1 MYAEKEQWFLFIFV
15 WVITIVSV
23 NVWAAKRDA
32 KLFRELER
40 LEQQE
45 QIKVPAIYKQLPVI
59 PFTNEQWN
67 KQSLQKKS
75 LSKAHLW

>member
-1 MYAEKEQWFLFIFV
+1 MYAEKEQWFLFILFG
-15 WVITIVSV
+15 VITIVSV

-59 PFTNEQWN
+59 PFTNEQ
-67 KQSLQKKS
+67 
-75 LSKAHLW
+75 

>member
-1 MYAEKEQWFLFIFV
+1 MYAEKEQWFMLLLVGSIV
-15 WVITIVSV
+15 IVSV

-45 QIKVPAIYKQLPVI
+45 QLDRQYEQEQYKQLPVI
-59 PFTNEQWN
+59 PFTIE
-67 KQSLQKKS
+67 
-75 LSKAHLW
+75 

>member
-1 MYAEKEQWFLFIFV
+1 MYAEKEQWFMLLLVGSIV
-15 WVITIVSV
+15 IVSV

-59 PFTNEQWN
+59 PFTN
-67 KQSLQKKS
+67 
-75 LSKAHLW
+75 

>member
-1 MYAEKEQWFLFIFV
+1 MYAEKEQWFMLLLVGSI
-15 WVITIVSV
+15 VIVGV

-45 QIKVPAIYKQLPVI
+45 QLDRQYEQAQYKQLPVI
-59 PFTNEQWN
+59 PFTIE
-67 KQSLQKKS
+67 
-75 LSKAHLW
+75 

>member
-1 MYAEKEQWFLFIFV
+1 MYAEKEQWFMLLLVGSI
-15 WVITIVSV
+15 VIVGV

-45 QIKVPAIYKQLPVI
+45 QLDRQYEQVIYQQLPVI
-59 PFTNEQWN
+59 PFTNEQ
-67 KQSLQKKS
+67 
-75 LSKAHLW
+75 

>member
-1 MYAEKEQWFLFIFV
+1 MYAEKEQWFLFIFIG
-15 WVITIVSV
+15 VITIVSV

-59 PFTNEQWN
+59 PFTNEQ
-67 KQSLQKKS
+67 
-75 LSKAHLW
+75 

>member
-15 WVITIVSV
+15 GVITIVSV

-32 KLFRELER
+32 KSFRELER

-59 PFTNEQWN
+59 PFTNEQ
-67 KQSLQKKS
+67 
-75 LSKAHLW
+75 

>member
-15 WVITIVSV
+15 GVITIVSV
-23 NVWAAKRDA
+23 NVWAAKRDI

-59 PFTNEQWN
+59 PFTNEQ
-67 KQSLQKKS
+67 
-75 LSKAHLW
+75 

>member
-15 WVITIVSV
+15 GVITIVSV

-45 QIKVPAIYKQLPVI
+45 QLDKQAVYKQLPVI
-59 PFTNEQWN
+59 PFTN
-67 KQSLQKKS
+67 
-75 LSKAHLW
+75 

>member
-1 MYAEKEQWFLFIFV
+1 MYAEKEQWFLFILFG
-15 WVITIVSV
+15 VITIVSI

-45 QIKVPAIYKQLPVI
+45 QIKKPIYQQLPVI
-59 PFTNEQWN
+59 PFTNEQ
-67 KQSLQKKS
+67 
-75 LSKAHLW
+75 